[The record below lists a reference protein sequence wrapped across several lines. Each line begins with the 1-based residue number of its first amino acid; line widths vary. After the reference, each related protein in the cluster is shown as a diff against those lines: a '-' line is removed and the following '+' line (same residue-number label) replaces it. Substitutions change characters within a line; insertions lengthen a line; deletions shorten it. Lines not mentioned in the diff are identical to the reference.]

1 MTKMQR
7 TNLPKWAY
15 PLIVILIAVVVIFLL
30 MATKPEAPT
39 RAVEE
44 KAWQVSVVNAERKT
58 LRPEIELYARA
69 ETPYKANL
77 STTISA
83 HVLSLE
89 KLAGEEVKE
98 GEVIIMLDET
108 DAKLAL
114 MQAEANVAELEARIE
129 SEYTQYDAD
138 KAALESE
145 KRMLSISNDAL
156 KRQQRLEASQLA
168 SRERKQA
175 AESNQAQAQLKITA
189 REQSI
194 ADHPARLKLIQASLK
209 RAQAQLSLAR
219 RDFAKTKIT
228 APFDGKVIA
237 LHVSP
242 GDRAQANQVLAEMYD
257 DQRLEL
263 KAQIPNAMRE
273 RINKAFESGGQILAI
288 SGANSYRLDRVASQ
302 ASMSHGGQ
310 DAWLQPIEPAHD
322 LVVNQSLKVVLQLP
336 AEPSLFSIPLS
347 AIYGTDTAFKVEEG
361 RLRSIKV
368 VTIGYQYNENGRD
381 LVLVRSNE
389 IDNGD
394 QIVTTQL
401 PKAINGLKV
410 TIQGE
415 QHDTAPEQREDLDAY
430 VTGTHR
436 NDA

>member
-1 MTKMQR
+1 MQLS
-7 TNLPKWAY
+7 NLPKWAY
-15 PLIVILIAVVVIFLL
+15 PLVVILIAVVVIFLL

-44 KAWQVSVVNAERKT
+44 KAWQVSVVNAERKA

-89 KLAGEEVKE
+89 KLAGEEVKKD
-98 GEVIIMLDET
+98 EVIIELDET

-129 SEYTQYDAD
+129 SEYTQYNAD

-168 SRERKQA
+168 SPERKQI
-175 AESNQAQAQLKITA
+175 AESSQAQAQLKITA

-194 ADHPARLKLIQASLK
+194 ADHPARLKLLQASLK
-209 RAQAQLSLAR
+209 RAQAQLALAR
-219 RDFAKTKIT
+219 RDFSKTKIT

-242 GDRAQANQVLAEMYD
+242 GDRAQANQLLVEMYD
-257 DQRLEL
+257 NQRLEL
-263 KAQIPNAMRE
+263 KAQIPNSMRE
-273 RINKAFESGGQILAI
+273 RINEAFGSGEQILAA
-288 SGANSYRLDRVASQ
+288 SDGNTYRLDRVASQ

-310 DAWLQPIEPAHD
+310 DAWLQPIEPEHN
-322 LVVNQSLKVVLQLP
+322 LVVNQSLKIVLQLP
-336 AEPSLFSIPLS
+336 AEPLLFSIPLS

-361 RLRSIKV
+361 RLRSIN
-368 VTIGYQYNENGRD
+368 VTTVGYQYNDDERD

-389 IDNGD
+389 IENGD
-394 QIVTTQL
+394 KIVTTQL

-415 QHDTAPEQREDLDAY
+415 QNDTAPEQGVDLNAFI
-430 VTGTHR
+430 TGTQR